1 MVFSFVFFYFF
12 PTFAYKQ
19 WQNIS
24 KGKETMDTRQKFPTF
39 MMSLVPDL
47 PVFEVSEVWAELR
60 KLFVNVVTALS
71 SAIHQ
76 VSPQFPC

>member
-1 MVFSFVFFYFF
+1 ME
-12 PTFAYKQ
+12 
-19 WQNIS
+19 I
-24 KGKETMDTRQKFPTF
+24 PTF

-47 PVFEVSEVWAELR
+47 AVFEVSEVRAELR

-71 SAIHQ
+71 CAIHQ

>member
-1 MVFSFVFFYFF
+1 
-12 PTFAYKQ
+12 
-19 WQNIS
+19 
-24 KGKETMDTRQKFPTF
+24 MDTRQKFPTF

-60 KLFVNVVTALS
+60 KLFVNVVAALS

>member
-1 MVFSFVFFYFF
+1 M
-12 PTFAYKQ
+12 TKHTQTEKKQ
-19 WQNIS
+19 WIHIS
-24 KGKETMDTRQKFPTF
+24 EIPTF

-47 PVFEVSEVWAELR
+47 AVFEVSEVWAELR

-71 SAIHQ
+71 CAIHQ

>member
-1 MVFSFVFFYFF
+1 MEHTSE
-12 PTFAYKQ
+12 
-19 WQNIS
+19 I
-24 KGKETMDTRQKFPTF
+24 PTF